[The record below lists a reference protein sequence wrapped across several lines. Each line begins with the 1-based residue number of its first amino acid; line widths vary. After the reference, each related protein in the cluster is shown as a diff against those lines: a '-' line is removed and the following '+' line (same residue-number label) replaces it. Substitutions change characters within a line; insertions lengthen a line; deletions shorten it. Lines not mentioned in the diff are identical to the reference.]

1 MTIYDLI
8 YQTTAQI
15 IIKDSYRLLFVC
27 SKCGK
32 PVELKD
38 TMCPHCKRSFLSEDE
53 IKDMTEKL
61 ISDIARIIIKNVRG
75 E

>member
-15 IIKDSYRLLFVC
+15 KIEDAHRMLFVC

-32 PVELKD
+32 SVGLKD
-38 TMCPHCKRSFLSEDE
+38 TMCPHCKRSFLSEHE
-53 IKDMTEKL
+53 IEDMTEKL

>member
-15 IIKDSYRLLFVC
+15 IIKDAHRLLFVC
-27 SKCGK
+27 SKCGES
-32 PVELKD
+32 VGLKD
-38 TMCPHCKRSFLSEDE
+38 TMCPHCKRSFLSDREIEDM
-53 IKDMTEKL
+53 IEKL
-61 ISDIARIIIKNVRG
+61 ISDIARILIKNVRG